1 MVYIYIYIHPTPYV
15 IMKTMCSPVITTMA
29 LWQIMHLGTWAH
41 DVRLHIAD
49 TNEPKNVQQA
59 KQGV

>member
-1 MVYIYIYIHPTPYV
+1 
-15 IMKTMCSPVITTMA
+15 MKTMCSPVITTMA